1 MITWIKLEPI
11 PLKEK
16 VFTARIESQIDKM
29 IAQIKRSYVLPEGM
43 EIENGGDGVLI
54 GSDSNNFDHEAA
66 LEKIMLDY
74 PVEWDE
80 QAKEPHEAV
89 SEEIAS
95 FEQEVQMK
103 IETVSTVKLV
113 EFLKAFSIHEKI
125 FKKEEVEAVDP
136 DLVTRRFFDVFIPK
150 KTFEDINI
158 TKENQLPEKKDLTN
172 VVPLDIGLKPKKIIR
187 TEPTPNI
194 IPFDRRPNI
203 TPFDIRPKERI
214 LPSPKDPPSMDIA
227 AKLELN
233 SFVNFEEFY
242 GWVLDNSF
250 IISKLKSA
258 FYIANLKS
266 LVVPTREFISSFESR
281 DFVESLE
288 KFSIENKMFSYSK
301 PTYLIWTK

>member
-172 VVPLDIGLKPKKIIR
+172 VVPLDISLKPKEIIR
-187 TEPTPNI
+187 NEPKPNI
-194 IPFDRRPNI
+194 IPFDRRPKKTPDNI
-203 TPFDIRPKERI
+203 IRFDRGPKET
-214 LPSPKDPPSMDIA
+214 P
-227 AKLELN
+227 
-233 SFVNFEEFY
+233 
-242 GWVLDNSF
+242 DN
-250 IISKLKSA
+250 IIR
-258 FYIANLKS
+258 F
-266 LVVPTREFISSFESR
+266 
-281 DFVESLE
+281 D
-288 KFSIENKMFSYSK
+288 
-301 PTYLIWTK
+301 

>member
-29 IAQIKRSYVLPEGM
+29 IGQIKRSYVLPEGM

-80 QAKEPHEAV
+80 QAREPHEAV

-95 FEQEVQMK
+95 FEQKVQIQ

-136 DLVTRRFFDVFIPK
+136 DLVTKRFFDVFIPK

-158 TKENQLPEKKDLTN
+158 TEENQLPEKKDLTN
-172 VVPLDIGLKPKKIIR
+172 VVPLDISLKPKEIIQNELTPNNIIR
-187 TEPTPNI
+187 
-194 IPFDRRPNI
+194 FDR
-203 TPFDIRPKERI
+203 RPKERI
-214 LPSPKDPPSMDIA
+214 LPSPMDLPSMDRA

-250 IISKLKSA
+250 IISKLKPA

-266 LVVPTREFISSFESR
+266 LAVPTREFISSFESR